1 MLRKIKFGK
10 IAIVIF
16 LTILI
21 WVWTDLDLDEEL
33 SVPRATISAAY
44 NDDLLAS
51 FSGQPEVVINNIRL
65 KGPARKISEV
75 RRDLN
80 KGTKSV
86 LDFDFTLNPKQENM
100 LTTDSHTLNVLD
112 FLKRSDTIKELGGLT
127 VEYCE
132 PEIIDVNV
140 VKLVKKQL
148 DIDCFDD
155 NGVPLNVESIDPPKI
170 EMYVP
175 EGSRIKAQARLTNIN
190 INQARTSGTKVVPYI
205 ELAGRQRIATQTVTV
220 KMSPK
225 ADSLRQYPI
234 SASVGY
240 QFSKNLLGRYD
251 AEIENVNDVVS
262 FVILATPE
270 AKNAYESRNFMVT
283 LEILDED
290 EKKPPETIHR
300 REIIYNFPP
309 EYLAKNEIRLVG
321 TPIEARFKLIPLRSA
336 ENPVSGTN

>member
-1 MLRKIKFGK
+1 MFRKIKFGK

-21 WVWTDLDLDEEL
+21 WVWTDLDLDESL

-44 NDDLLAS
+44 NDDLLVS
-51 FSGQPEVVINNIRL
+51 FNGQPEMVINNIRL
-65 KGPARKISEV
+65 EGPARKISEV

-80 KGTKSV
+80 KGTQE
-86 LDFDFTLNPKQENM
+86 FDFTLNPKQENM

-112 FLKRSDTIKELGGLT
+112 FLKRSDTIKKLGGVT

-132 PEIIDVNV
+132 PDTIDVNV
-140 VKLVKKQL
+140 VKLEKKLL

-155 NGVPLNVESIDPPKI
+155 NGVPLNVESIDPPKV

-190 INQARTSGTKVVPYI
+190 INNARTSGTEVVPFI
-205 ELAGRQRIATQTVTV
+205 VLEGQRRNFTGTVKV

-225 ADSLRQYPI
+225 ADSLTRHSI
-234 SASVGY
+234 TASVGF

-251 AEIENVNDVVS
+251 VDIENITQVVT
-262 FVILATPE
+262 FFILATPD

-290 EKKPPETIHR
+290 EKKPPDTIHS
-300 REIIYNFPP
+300 REVIYNFPP
-309 EYLAKNEIRLVG
+309 EYLEKNEIKLEGEPVV
-321 TPIEARFKLIPLRSA
+321 ARFKLIPLRSA
-336 ENPVSGTN
+336 ENPASGTN